1 MKNGRDDEL
10 GFDLPAPVRVGR
22 GRLLAL
28 GLLGVAV
35 IGAAFVVGY
44 LPRRRDRAA
53 LAAEATGAEAAK
65 PRVEVV
71 LPKSASSD
79 RAIML
84 PGSVQA
90 LEQTVIYP
98 RASGYVHSWSAD
110 IGDKV
115 KQGALLCEI
124 DTPEV
129 DEQLAQA
136 KAQLAQADAGLVQAQ
151 ANAAFSKVN
160 AARYEG
166 LTPAGL
172 ASQQDLEKQRA
183 QAAVDAANVKVAEAN
198 VQAQK
203 ANVAHLAQLRSFAR
217 ITAPFSGT
225 IVARTAE
232 RGALVTAG
240 NQTPLFTLASTETL
254 RVFVQVP
261 QDVAPGVRVDQ
272 PARVS
277 FREYAGRTFEGKIA
291 HAALAL
297 DAQTRTMTTEVRVP
311 NPSGELLA
319 GMYAQVAFTLPTPH
333 RVFEVPASALMSDGT
348 GVRVATVKADDMIR
362 IVPVAIERDTGA
374 TIEIAS
380 GLVGDERIVRLASV
394 KLVDGLAVDVKK

>member
-1 MKNGRDDEL
+1 M
-10 GFDLPAPVRVGR
+10 
-22 GRLLAL
+22 
-28 GLLGVAV
+28 
-35 IGAAFVVGY
+35 
-44 LPRRRDRAA
+44 
-53 LAAEATGAEAAK
+53 
-65 PRVEVV
+65 
-71 LPKSASSD
+71 
-79 RAIML
+79 
-84 PGSVQA
+84 
-90 LEQTVIYP
+90 
-98 RASGYVHSWSAD
+98 
-110 IGDKV
+110 GDKV
-115 KQGALLCEI
+115 KEGALLCEI

-129 DEQLAQA
+129 DQQLAQA

-203 ANVAHLAQLRSFAR
+203 ANVAHLAQLRSFSR

-277 FREYAGRTFEGKIA
+277 FREYAGRTFDGKIA

-311 NPSGELLA
+311 NPNGELLA

-333 RVFEVPASALMSDGT
+333 RVFEVPASALMSDGS
-348 GVRVATVKADDMIR
+348 GVRVATVKADDTIR

-394 KLVDGLAVDVKK
+394 KLVDGLAVDVKP